1 VSSVA
6 KRIPLEQKSGSLL
19 DLPVLRLLN
28 LNWEKALYIALI
40 VVALVTRFWAL
51 GARAFSHDEGIHSHY
66 SWLIYTGNLSAYRHD
81 PTYHGPFLYHFTALM
96 FLLFGDSD
104 YTVMLGPAIFGM
116 MVVLLPLLLRRFLG
130 RTGTLL
136 AVLFI
141 VLSPSI
147 LYYSRGL
154 RHDIFALAGTLAM
167 VVAVFRYLEDRQN
180 RWLYF
185 GAVALAVAYASH
197 ELTYI
202 NTFIL
207 VSFLVLAAIW
217 EAVRGGDEAPSRLT
231 PRNGGRDGAS
241 DKPVL
246 TALRSLDLGV
256 VARCLLLFLLIT
268 IPLFTTMFTNML
280 GLATGAFGSLSYWLS
295 QHGVRRGGQPWFY
308 YFILLLLYD
317 FLPFLFGLVG
327 VAYVAWR
334 GVSGRGIANVEA
346 HGRGPLPEGRE
357 QPAATGAAATR
368 STLFGYLPV
377 FLVYWFFAA
386 LVLYSWAGE
395 KMPWLVIQPVLPLC
409 LLAGWFLGPIIER
422 TDWRAL
428 WQGGA
433 PLLGLLLLIIGFA
446 FVAWSRLRPA
456 FGGAPLTQQTQTIQW
471 LQLLIIIALGVGA
484 VVWLG
489 MRLGGRKTLQALGL
503 AVFVVFFALTVRA
516 SWRANYL
523 DGDKAS
529 EMIVYAQAAPDV
541 RMVVKQLEILE
552 RRMGENPPLKVAYD
566 DLFSWPGEWYLRNF
580 RNKQFYGKQLGG
592 PTDAQVVIVGQG
604 NEGANKAYLGNYNR
618 YEYRRMWWPNQDYMN
633 LTPGSVWQHLQ
644 KPADRVGVW
653 RIFFY
658 RDYGAGQP
666 MGESFALYVRKD
678 LAASLW
684 TGVAAVPPTPPSPE
698 EEAYTKLRQRL
709 EASRVFGTKG
719 AGDGQL
725 AEPKGVAV
733 DKNGNI
739 YVADTINHRLQK
751 FDAGGGFLAKWG
763 SKGDGDG
770 QFNEPWGLAVD
781 KDGNVYVADT
791 WNHRIQKFAPDGKFL
806 LKWGSFGDTR
816 GAAGG
821 TPSVFYGP
829 RAIAIDKDGNIL
841 VTDTGNKRV
850 QKFDPNGQFL
860 AQFGG
865 VGSLDGQFS
874 EPVGLAV
881 DKDGK
886 IYVADTWNRRIQKFD
901 ATFKYL
907 AQWPVRGWEGES
919 VVNKPYLA
927 VDQSGNVY
935 ATDPEQHRVLK
946 FDSTGKLLLL
956 WGQPGMDAASF
967 NLPIGIAAD
976 DSGNIYVADA
986 LNNRIMRFSLGK

>member
-1 VSSVA
+1 MSSTEKKVVSKGGS
-6 KRIPLEQKSGSLL
+6 SLL
-19 DLPVLRLLN
+19 DLPVLRLIN
-28 LNWEKALYIALI
+28 LNWETALYIALI
-40 VVALVTRFWAL
+40 VIALVTRFWAL

-104 YTVMLGPAIFGM
+104 YTAMLGPAIFGM
-116 MVVLLPLLLRRFLG
+116 FVVLLPLLLRRFLG

-141 VLSPSI
+141 VISPSI

-207 VSFLVLAAIW
+207 VSFLVLAGIW
-217 EAVRGGDEAPSRLT
+217 EVVRGGD
-231 PRNGGRDGAS
+231 DQ
-241 DKPVL
+241 PVL
-246 TALRSLDLGV
+246 SALRSLDLGV
-256 VARCLLLFLLIT
+256 VARCILLFLLIT
-268 IPLFTTMFTNML
+268 IPLFTTMFTNMM
-280 GLATGAFGSLSYWLS
+280 GLATGAFGSLSYWLL

-317 FLPFLFGLVG
+317 FLPFFFGLLG

-334 GVSGRGIANVEA
+334 GTVSRFREPIKQTEQKEERG
-346 HGRGPLPEGRE
+346 
-357 QPAATGAAATR
+357 R
-368 STLFGYLPV
+368 STVAGYLPV

-409 LLAGWFLGPIIER
+409 LLAGWFLGPLVER
-422 TDWRAL
+422 LDWRAL

-433 PLLGLLLLIIGFA
+433 PLLGLLLLIIGLAFA
-446 FVAWSRLRPA
+446 AWSRLRPA

-489 MRLGGRKTLQALGL
+489 MRLGGRQTLQALGL

-516 SWRANYL
+516 SWRANFL
-523 DGDKAS
+523 NGDNAS

-541 RMVVKQLEILE
+541 RLVVKQLEILE
-552 RRMGENPPLKVAYD
+552 QRMGDSPPLKIAYD
-566 DLFSWPGEWYLRNF
+566 DQFSWPGEWYLRNF
-580 RNKQFYGKQLGG
+580 KNKQFYGKQLGG

-604 NEGANKAYLGNYNR
+604 NEVANKAYLGNYNR

-633 LTPGSVWQHLQ
+633 LTPSNVVQHLQ
-644 KPADRVGVW
+644 NPADRVGMW

-666 MGESFALYVRKD
+666 MGENFALYVRKD

-684 TGVAAVPPTPPSPE
+684 TSVAAAPPAPPSPE
-698 EEAYTKLRQRL
+698 EEAYTKLQQRL

-733 DKNGNI
+733 DKDGNI
-739 YVADTINHRLQK
+739 YVADTMNHRIQK
-751 FDAGGGFLAKWG
+751 FDPGGAFLAKWG
-763 SKGDGDG
+763 AKGEGDG

-781 KDGNVYVADT
+781 KDGNIYVADT

-806 LKWGSFGDTR
+806 LKWGTFGDTR

-821 TPSVFYGP
+821 TPGVFYGP
-829 RAIAIDKDGNIL
+829 RAIAIDKDGNLL

-860 AQFGG
+860 AQFGS

-881 DKDGK
+881 AKDGNV
-886 IYVADTWNRRIQKFD
+886 YVADTWNRRIQKFD

-907 AQWPVRGWEGES
+907 TQWPVRGWEGES
-919 VVNKPYLA
+919 VINKPYLA

-956 WGQPGMDAASF
+956 WGQPGLDPASF
-967 NLPIGIAAD
+967 NLPVGIAAD

-986 LNNRIMRFSLGK
+986 LNNRIMRFSPGK

>member
-6 KRIPLEQKSGSLL
+6 KIIPVEQKSSSPVL
-19 DLPVLRLLN
+19 DLPVLRLIN
-28 LNWEKALYIALI
+28 LTWETALYIALI
-40 VVALVTRFWAL
+40 VIALVTRFWAL
-51 GARAFSHDEGIHSHY
+51 GARSFSHDEGIHSHY
-66 SWLIYTGNLSAYRHD
+66 SWLIYTGNLSAYHHD

-104 YTVMLGPAIFGM
+104 YTAMLGPAIFGM
-116 MVVLLPLLLRRFLG
+116 FIVLLPLLLRRFLG

-154 RHDIFALAGTLAM
+154 RHDIFALAGMLAM
-167 VVAVFRYLEDRQN
+167 VVAVFRYLEDHQA

-207 VSFLVLAAIW
+207 VSFLVLAGIW
-217 EAVRGGDEAPSRLT
+217 EAVRR
-231 PRNGGRDGAS
+231 S
-241 DKPVL
+241 DDQPVL
-246 TALRSLDLGV
+246 SALRSLDLGV
-256 VARCLLLFLLIT
+256 VARCILLFLLIT
-268 IPLFTTMFTNML
+268 IPLFTTMFTNMM
-280 GLATGAFGSLSYWLS
+280 GLATGAFGALSYWLL
-295 QHGVRRGGQPWFY
+295 QHGVHRGGQPWFY

-317 FLPFLFGLVG
+317 FLPFLFGLLG

-334 GVSGRGIANVEA
+334 GASRRGIARAIKVS
-346 HGRGPLPEGRE
+346 PEGRA
-357 QPAATGAAATR
+357 QPTAASAATSPTI
-368 STLFGYLPV
+368 FGYLPV

-395 KMPWLVIQPVLPLC
+395 KMPWLVIQVALPLC
-409 LLAGWFLGPIIER
+409 LLAGWFLGPIVER
-422 TDWRAL
+422 LDWRAL

-433 PLLGLLLLIIGFA
+433 PLLGLLLPIIGFA

-484 VVWLG
+484 AVWLG

-503 AVFVVFFALTVRA
+503 ALFVVLFALTVRA
-516 SWRANYL
+516 SWRANFI
-523 DGDKAS
+523 DGDNAS

-552 RRMGENPPLKVAYD
+552 RRMGENPPLKIAYD

-580 RNKQFYGKQLGG
+580 KNKQFYGKQLGG

-604 NEGANKAYLGNYNR
+604 NEVANKAYLGNYNR

-633 LTPGSVWQHLQ
+633 LTPASVWQHLL
-644 KPADRVGVW
+644 KPADRVGMW

-658 RDYGAGQP
+658 HDYGTGQP

-684 TGVAAVPPTPPSPE
+684 TGVAAAPPAPPSPE
-698 EEAYTKLRQRL
+698 EEAYTKLKQRL
-709 EASRVFGTKG
+709 EAVRVIGAKGT
-719 AGDGQL
+719 GDGQL

-733 DKNGNI
+733 DKAGNI
-739 YVADTINHRLQK
+739 YVADTLNHRIQK
-751 FDAGGGFLAKWG
+751 FDPGGAFLTKWG
-763 SKGDGDG
+763 AKGDGDG
-770 QFNEPWGLAVD
+770 QFNEPWDIAVD
-781 KDGNVYVADT
+781 NDGNVYVADT
-791 WNHRIQKFAPDGKFL
+791 WNHRIQKFAADGKFL
-806 LKWGSFGDTR
+806 LKWGAFGDTR
-816 GAAGG
+816 GAPGG
-821 TPSVFYGP
+821 PTGVFYGP
-829 RAIAIDKDGNIL
+829 RAIAVDKDGNLL
-841 VTDTGNKRV
+841 VTDTGNKRI
-850 QKFDPNGQFL
+850 QKFDPNGKFL
-860 AQFGG
+860 AQFGS

-874 EPVGLAV
+874 EPVGLAT
-881 DKDGK
+881 DKDGN

-901 ATFKYL
+901 ASFKYL

-935 ATDPEQHRVLK
+935 ATDPEQHRLLK

-967 NLPIGIAAD
+967 NLPVGLAVD

-986 LNNRIMRFSLGK
+986 LNNRLMRFSPAK